1 MDCNPA
7 MGYLH
12 PMSDMDD
19 MDFTKPQPLSGT
31 VPASAASAGAAPFKA
46 ATSRFYNADV
56 AARVFRESGREEKF
70 APGQVLFAEDDKSS
84 KGGLLGM
91 RAGTRMY
98 YVAEGEVVLTRAGK
112 ALDIVNKGDV
122 FGEMA
127 VISGQ
132 PRSASAAAKSA
143 CVVYSVDASEL
154 QLALGR
160 SPEFAMMLASVMYD
174 RLRLIAARL
183 AARALKPGSAA
194 REASVFDP
202 ALMARL
208 EQALP
213 RTALL
218 RYPQGTIIMK
228 EGQVGVY
235 MYVVKTGRVAI
246 AIGPNIVEAVG
257 PGGAFGEM
265 AVIDQSPR
273 TARAGAV
280 EDSELLAIDRSTLL
294 EAVKKEPAFAMAM
307 LRGIADRLRH
317 MNALVS

>member
-1 MDCNPA
+1 
-7 MGYLH
+7 
-12 PMSDMDD
+12 MSDMDD
-19 MDFTKPQPLSGT
+19 MDFTKPQGALR
-31 VPASAASAGAAPFKA
+31 PASPAPTPTAPPVAAPFKA
-46 ATSRFYNADV
+46 ATSRFYNAEV
-56 AARVFRESGREEKF
+56 AAQVFKASGREERI
-70 APGQVLFAEDDKSS
+70 APEQELFAEDEASKS
-84 KGGLLGM
+84 GGMLGM
-91 RAGTRMY
+91 RSGSRMY
-98 YVAEGEVVLTRAGK
+98 FIAEGDVALTRAGK
-112 ALDIVNKGDV
+112 PLDIVTKGDV
-122 FGEMA
+122 FGEMS
-127 VISGQ
+127 VISGR
-132 PRSASAAAKSA
+132 PRSATATAKAAGL
-143 CVVYSVDASEL
+143 VYSLDATEL
-154 QLALGR
+154 QTALGR

-183 AARALKPGSAA
+183 ASRALKPGSAA

-202 ALMARL
+202 QLLGRL

-213 RTALL
+213 RGALL

-246 AIGPNIVEAVG
+246 AIGSNIVEAVG

-280 EDSELLAIDRSTLL
+280 EDTELLAIDRPTLL
-294 EAVKKEPAFAMAM
+294 AAVKKEPAFAMAM

-317 MNALVS
+317 MNSLLS